1 MVKVWQGKDRELFIL
16 LAKMGPLKVPFR
28 VGKITYL
35 KNLKMQA
42 RVDCILKSSNSAKDL
57 GVSE

>member
-1 MVKVWQGKDRELFIL
+1 MVKVWQGRDRELFVLI
-16 LAKMGPLKVPFR
+16 AEMGPLKVPFR
-28 VGKITYL
+28 VAKVIYL